1 MSLSFISLPDFSS
14 DQILTFVLYI
24 VLALGLFMLAADIFK
39 FPTFKSV
46 SSMESLARMQDNSQ
60 NSIDAKLDKVSDWLA
75 ARIHLNEFKRIQLLS
90 DLSIARIEKTPER
103 YVAGSIVMGVFVG
116 VIFFVILLFFI
127 PQLSWLIAVLLGGFV
142 YTSASGE
149 ASRKI
154 AKHRDEVE
162 YELPRLVFTIE
173 KTLVHSRDVLSM
185 LETFAIN
192 AGPHIKQEIEICV
205 ADMRSGN
212 YEAALTHMETRVGSA
227 MMSDVCRG
235 LISIIRGDD
244 TTVYW
249 ATVSSK
255 FSDEQR
261 QRLKRR
267 AQAMPA
273 KVSKLSMVMLV
284 LTITLYFLALGMQLM
299 DVMDSGLF

>member
-1 MSLSFISLPDFSS
+1 MSLSLFLPDFSADS
-14 DQILTFVLYI
+14 MLLFALYI
-24 VLALGLFMLAADIFK
+24 LVAVGLFMLAADIFK

-46 SSMESLARMQDNSQ
+46 SCMESLARMQDNSQ
-60 NSIDAKLDKVSDWLA
+60 NSLDAKLDKIADWLA
-75 ARIHLNEFKRIQLLS
+75 ARIHINEFKRIQLIS
-90 DLSIARIEKTPER
+90 DLSTARIEKTPER
-103 YVAGSIVMGVFVG
+103 YVAGAIVMGVLVG
-116 VIFFVILLFFI
+116 LVAGIISLFFM
-127 PQLSWLIAVLLGGFV
+127 PQLCWLVAILLGGFMYSSV
-142 YTSASGE
+142 SGE
-149 ASRKI
+149 AGRKI

-185 LETFAIN
+185 LETFAVN
-192 AGPHIKQEIEICV
+192 AGPDIKQEIDICV

-227 MMSDVCRG
+227 MMSDICRG

-267 AQAMPA
+267 ALAMPA

-284 LTITLYFLALGMQLM
+284 LTITLYFLALGVQLM
-299 DVMDSGLF
+299 TVMDSGLFQ